1 MTKKERDRYQKRL
14 QEEKK
19 VIIEHLSE
27 FQMESKQIDIGVAQD
42 LGDKA
47 ESSYTKEFL
56 LSLSDVE
63 REQLSLIDEALKR
76 IRTQDFGQCQSCGK
90 SITKKRLD
98 AIPWAPHCITCQ
110 QKKEE
115 EL

>member
-1 MTKKERDRYQKRL
+1 MTKKEKDRYQKML
-14 QEEKK
+14 LEEKK
-19 VIIEHLSE
+19 EIIEHLSE
-27 FQMESKQIDIGVAQD
+27 FQNESKAIDIGVAQD

-63 REQLSLIDEALKR
+63 RERLSLIDSALKR
-76 IRTQDFGQCQSCGK
+76 IRTQDFGQCLDCGK

-110 QKKEE
+110 QKHEE